1 MKHKLIS
8 ISLAILFVW
17 LVLTPLNVSA
27 EAGTNQALPLPSTLQ
42 DENKVVIYLFW
53 GDGCP
58 HCAKAKPVLE
68 GLVAQNPTTVSMY
81 EFEVWNS
88 KENQALFQEFGDAF
102 GFTPRYVPT
111 IIIGDAVWEG
121 YDDSFAQEITD
132 KVNQCLIT
140 ACEDKAAVIIEGRG
154 YLPVTIT
161 PAVTEAAPTPTPAVV
176 ETEDP
181 ANENTTKLPLFGEVD
196 FSKMGL
202 FLSTALISF
211 VDGFNPCSLWVLS
224 MLLAITLHT
233 GSRKKVL
240 VIGLVFLTVSAGVY
254 ALFITGLFTV
264 LKVVSFVGWI
274 QVVVALVALFFGLVN
289 IKDYFFYKE
298 GVSFTISDEKKPG
311 IYKRIRKVMDSGD
324 SWWSLIGGTIVL
336 SAGVSLVEFSCT
348 AGFPVLWTNLI
359 SAQQV
364 ATITFVL
371 LLLLYMVIYQLDELG
386 IFLVAVFTLK
396 SSRIEE
402 KHGRILKLVGGI
414 LMLTL
419 AVVMLV
425 NPSLMSD
432 IGQSLIVFG
441 IAFGITILVLV
452 LHRVVLPKLGIHFGS
467 EFAASANK
475 PPVKKRRH

>member
-1 MKHKLIS
+1 MKHKLLR

-27 EAGTNQALPLPSTLQ
+27 KAGGDQGLPLPATLQ
-42 DENKVVIYLFW
+42 NENKVVIYLFW
-53 GDGCP
+53 GWIP

-132 KVNQCLIT
+132 KVNQCLVT

-154 YLPVTIT
+154 YSPIAIT
-161 PAVTEAAPTPTPAVV
+161 PVAAEETPTPTPVV
-176 ETEDP
+176 AETEQP

-254 ALFITGLFTV
+254 ALFNPYVHRSQCCI
-264 LKVVSFVGWI
+264 FV
-274 QVVVALVALFFGLVN
+274 N
-289 IKDYFFYKE
+289 DP
-298 GVSFTISDEKKPG
+298 IS
-311 IYKRIRKVMDSGD
+311 
-324 SWWSLIGGTIVL
+324 
-336 SAGVSLVEFSCT
+336 
-348 AGFPVLWTNLI
+348 
-359 SAQQV
+359 
-364 ATITFVL
+364 
-371 LLLLYMVIYQLDELG
+371 
-386 IFLVAVFTLK
+386 
-396 SSRIEE
+396 
-402 KHGRILKLVGGI
+402 
-414 LMLTL
+414 
-419 AVVMLV
+419 
-425 NPSLMSD
+425 
-432 IGQSLIVFG
+432 
-441 IAFGITILVLV
+441 
-452 LHRVVLPKLGIHFGS
+452 GS
-467 EFAASANK
+467 
-475 PPVKKRRH
+475 